1 MLLLVGGDQDV
12 VLVLS
17 LLARPVL
24 ERGHSIAILP
34 EQTMVRKR
42 DKKKRVAPVV
52 EPLSFV
58 LETVRSFAN
67 SEPAPFVVLPF
78 SHVRLRHVGV
88 KHLVL
93 HHEAGLAPLRHDGGP
108 RVVRLA

>member
-1 MLLLVGGDQDV
+1 M
-12 VLVLS
+12 
-17 LLARPVL
+17 
-24 ERGHSIAILP
+24 
-34 EQTMVRKR
+34 TMVRKR
-42 DKKKRVAPVV
+42 EKKKRVAPVV

-78 SHVRLRHVGV
+78 PHVRLRHVGV

-93 HHEAGLAPLRHDGGP
+93 HHEAGLAALRHDGGP

>member
-34 EQTMVRKR
+34 EQTMVGKR
-42 DKKKRVAPVV
+42 
-52 EPLSFV
+52 
-58 LETVRSFAN
+58 LEN
-67 SEPAPFVVLPF
+67 
-78 SHVRLRHVGV
+78 
-88 KHLVL
+88 
-93 HHEAGLAPLRHDGGP
+93 
-108 RVVRLA
+108 